1 MANDSKKKLHEKN
14 VKTMS
19 ALRSG
24 LLAYWGCYAVLRA
37 VFYKYVHVSQL
48 VFTGLTFC
56 VAWLAFGALK
66 RFAEPRFE
74 DGKLVRAGAD
84 IQKGFLTYVW
94 DVLYVSH
101 FCLALSLFGP
111 KLLWSYAVIPGAGA
125 VLLWKKVIGPWL
137 FSSTIEE
144 GEIASVDR
152 GRELGYYRK

>member
-14 VKTMS
+14 MKTMA
-19 ALRSG
+19 ALKKG
-24 LLAYWGCYAVLRA
+24 LLIYWLCYAVFRA
-37 VFYKYVHVSQL
+37 VLYKYVHVSQL
-48 VFTGLTFC
+48 IFTGLTFF
-56 VAWLAFGALK
+56 VAWFAYGAFS
-66 RFAEPRFE
+66 RFSEARYK

-94 DVLYVSH
+94 DVLYVTH
-101 FCLALSLFGP
+101 FCLLLSLFSP
-111 KLLWSYAVIPGAGA
+111 KMLWSYAVIPGVGA